1 MTKFLKGAGQ
11 AIGLGLLWALAAA
24 MVALFIEAAIDPH
37 GEIVDVWIAALG
49 YPAFF
54 GGILFFSLVRLLE
67 GRRRFT
73 QVSMAR
79 AAVSGALT
87 GLLLPVFLLVLV
99 YGFSD
104 PHGPAP
110 WRLLVVLTGVM
121 MLAMAIAGPATVV
134 FAGKVAEAFDEND
147 EWQALWR

>member
-24 MVALFIEAAIDPH
+24 MVALFIEGAIDPH

-67 GRRRFT
+67 GRRFT
-73 QVSMAR
+73 EVPLAR
-79 AAVSGALT
+79 AAVWGAVT

-121 MLAMAIAGPATVV
+121 MLAMAIAGPATVM
-134 FAGKVAEAFDEND
+134 FAGKVAEAFDENE